1 MNAVTGATTPALS
14 PPNKSPRCAK
24 NSPVI
29 LSHSASP
36 TSSLSPPTP
45 NFPAARLPEAPRRRE
60 AHCRRSRNSD
70 RDRLRD
76 YFGHV
81 LRTCVGKIDNLMT
94 AACAGR
100 DDLAAG
106 RLVVHRLDEKLGDL
120 HGKFVFLGERTERTG
135 HAAALCLQQVCFA
148 AR

>member
-29 LSHSASP
+29 LSHSPSP
-36 TSSLSPPTP
+36 TSSLSPPRP

-81 LRTCVGKIDNLMT
+81 LRTCVGKIDNLMAT
-94 AACAGR
+94 TRTRGN
-100 DDLAAG
+100 DLAAG
-106 RLVVHRLDEKLGDL
+106 RLIVDCADEKLRHL
-120 HGKFVFLGERTERTG
+120 H
-135 HAAALCLQQVCFA
+135 
-148 AR
+148 